1 MKNDIENTIK
11 DFIVYC
17 ESEKGFSKH
26 TLNAYKFDLKQF
38 KLFLDEKGILNFRKI
53 NHNLLNNFLGLE
65 LENKKSIRTVA
76 RRLSS
81 IKSFCKYLILT
92 ERIDDNPAN
101 FIKSPKIKSKIP
113 ITIQENKINELMNLP
128 KLDTIIGLRD
138 KAILELFYATGI
150 RLSELVG
157 LNLNSINR
165 YENLIKVSGKGK
177 KERIVPIG
185 NQAKKALEKYIKKRK
200 IEWNSNLPLFISKS
214 KKRLSPRAIQ
224 KRLKKYLRD
233 VLGSY
238 EGSSPH
244 TLRHTFGTHLLDN
257 DADIRSIQELLG
269 HSSISSTQI
278 YTKVNPQKIKNIY
291 KKAHP
296 HGR

>member
-11 DFIVYC
+11 DFIVNC

-26 TLNAYKFDLKQF
+26 TLNAYKFDLEQF
-38 KLFLDEKGILNFRKI
+38 KLFLDERGILKFRKI

-65 LENKKSIRTVA
+65 LEDKKSIRTVA

-92 ERIDDNPAN
+92 ERIANNPAN

-113 ITIQENKINELMNLP
+113 ITIQENKINELMSIPNLN
-128 KLDTIIGLRD
+128 TIIGLRD

-165 YENLIKVSGKGK
+165 YENLLKVSGKGK
-177 KERIVPIG
+177 KERIVPFG
-185 NQAKKALEKYIKKRK
+185 NQAKKALEKYIEKR
-200 IEWNSNLPLFISKS
+200 
-214 KKRLSPRAIQ
+214 
-224 KRLKKYLRD
+224 
-233 VLGSY
+233 
-238 EGSSPH
+238 
-244 TLRHTFGTHLLDN
+244 
-257 DADIRSIQELLG
+257 
-269 HSSISSTQI
+269 
-278 YTKVNPQKIKNIY
+278 
-291 KKAHP
+291 
-296 HGR
+296 

>member
-1 MKNDIENTIK
+1 M
-11 DFIVYC
+11 
-17 ESEKGFSKH
+17 
-26 TLNAYKFDLKQF
+26 
-38 KLFLDEKGILNFRKI
+38 KLFLDEKGISKFKEI

-92 ERIDDNPAN
+92 ERINDNPAN

-128 KLDTIIGLRD
+128 NLNTIIGLRD

-165 YENLIKVSGKGK
+165 YEGLIKVSGKGK
-177 KERIVPIG
+177 KERIVPFG
-185 NQAKKALEKYIKKRK
+185 NKAKKLWKSTLKKRK
-200 IEWNSNLPLFISKS
+200 IEWNSNIPLFVSKN
-214 KKRLSPRAIQ
+214 KKRLSSRAIQ
-224 KRLKKYLRD
+224 KRLKKYLRHI
-233 VLGSY
+233 LGSY

>member
-26 TLNAYKFDLKQF
+26 TLNAYKFDLEQF
-38 KLFLDEKGILNFRKI
+38 KLFLDEKGILKFRKI

-177 KERIVPIG
+177 KERIVPFG
-185 NQAKKALEKYIKKRK
+185 NQAKKALEKYIKKEKLIGIQIFRCLYQKVRK
-200 IEWNSNLPLFISKS
+200 DYPQEQF
-214 KKRLSPRAIQ
+214 KR
-224 KRLKKYLRD
+224 D
-233 VLGSY
+233 
-238 EGSSPH
+238 
-244 TLRHTFGTHLLDN
+244 
-257 DADIRSIQELLG
+257 
-269 HSSISSTQI
+269 
-278 YTKVNPQKIKNIY
+278 
-291 KKAHP
+291 
-296 HGR
+296 

>member
-1 MKNDIENTIK
+1 MKNDIDNTIK
-11 DFIVYC
+11 DFLIYC
-17 ESEKGFSKH
+17 KSEKRFSKH
-26 TLNAYKFDLKQF
+26 TLDAYNFDLKQL
-38 KLFLDEKGILNFRKI
+38 KLFLGEKGILKFKKI

-81 IKSFCKYLILT
+81 IKSFFKYLILT
-92 ERIDDNPAN
+92 ERINNNPAN

-128 KLDTIIGLRD
+128 DLDTIIGLRD

-157 LNLNSINR
+157 LNLNSINH
-165 YENLIKVSGKGK
+165 YEGLLKVSGKGR
-177 KERIVPIG
+177 KERIVPFG
-185 NQAKKALEKYIKKRK
+185 NQAKKALEKYIKKRN
-200 IEWNSNLPLFISKS
+200 IEWNSNFPLFVSKN
-214 KKRLSPRAIQ
+214 KKRLSSRAIQ
-224 KRLKKYLRD
+224 KTLKKYLRHI
-233 VLGSY
+233 LGSY

-257 DADIRSIQELLG
+257 NADIRSIQELLG